1 MAFLERFVIFA
12 VPRHFIN
19 KFEWM
24 LLSLE
29 DQPALPVS
37 QRRAHRDLLPGRV
50 VGQGL
55 GGYHQGV
62 AFLQAEQGLIE
73 VRMGVEQ
80 VAVVNQQVNLVL
92 RGDVTDDLI
101 DSVEAFFVGQLAAL
115 FAMAAST

>member
-12 VPRHFIN
+12 VPRHLIN

-62 AFLQAEQGLIE
+62 ACLQAEQGL
-73 VRMGVEQ
+73 VETG
-80 VAVVNQQVNLVL
+80 L
-92 RGDVTDDLI
+92 
-101 DSVEAFFVGQLAAL
+101 
-115 FAMAAST
+115 